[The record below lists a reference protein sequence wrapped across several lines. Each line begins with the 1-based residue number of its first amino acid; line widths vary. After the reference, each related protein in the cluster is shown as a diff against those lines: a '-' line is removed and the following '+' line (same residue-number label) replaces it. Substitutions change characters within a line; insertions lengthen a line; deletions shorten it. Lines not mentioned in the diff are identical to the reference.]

1 MTGSEK
7 MKRRI
12 LIADRDPYAQKL
24 LFSVLTA
31 NGFDVITAD
40 GADTGYALLSS
51 ECPDIMIIDV
61 NDKKALSVIGTA
73 REWTQLPIIAA
84 ALSPTDSVKTATLE
98 AGADIFIE
106 KPFSVSEVIAYLKVC
121 VRRITESEALRGMK
135 THGAYKHG
143 GLTVDID
150 GGCVYVNEKPVH
162 LTVNELKILILLC
175 RYSGRVLSYDFIMNS
190 VWGPMGKSNRGLLRV
205 NVTNIRRKIES
216 DAGNPVY
223 LITENGIG
231 YRMVSE

>member
-1 MTGSEK
+1 
-7 MKRRI
+7 MKRRV
-12 LIADRDPYAQKL
+12 LIADSDSSSQRL

-31 NGFDVITAD
+31 NGFDVVTAD
-40 GADTGYALLSS
+40 SADTGYAMLSS

-61 NDKKALSVIGTA
+61 NDKKALPAIGAA
-73 REWTQLPIIAA
+73 REWTKLPIIAT
-84 ALSPTDSVKTATLE
+84 ALSPTDLIKTAALE
-98 AGADIFIE
+98 AGADIFTE

-121 VRRITESEALRGMK
+121 DRRITEAEDLRGMK
-135 THGAYKHG
+135 TGGVYSHGD
-143 GLTVDID
+143 LTVDID
-150 GGCVYVNEKPVH
+150 GGCVCINEKPVH

-190 VWGPMGKSNRGLLRV
+190 VWGPMRKSNRGLLRV

-231 YRMVSE
+231 YRMASEQH